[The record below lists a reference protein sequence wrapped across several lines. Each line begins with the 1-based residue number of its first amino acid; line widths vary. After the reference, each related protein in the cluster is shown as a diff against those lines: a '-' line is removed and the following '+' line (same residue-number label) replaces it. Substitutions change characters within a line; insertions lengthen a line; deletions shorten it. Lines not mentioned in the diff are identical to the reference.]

1 MVPPKYVLDTLSLG
15 PKNAV
20 LENFNKNDVLSELDK
35 LLSFCKDKNANND
48 LMTDINIKTLTYVK
62 NCNKQKSPRNIQM
75 TKKYLK
81 DHNLLAVPF
90 DKGIGICLM
99 KSELYNNKLD
109 DIIQLPQ
116 FEKQLPKRKNEKN
129 LILKEEEKVITL
141 LKSLKSQNKI
151 SDTLYNKL
159 KPIGSQP
166 PPKPKERKRWKKQ

>member
-1 MVPPKYVLDTLSLG
+1 
-15 PKNAV
+15 
-20 LENFNKNDVLSELDK
+20 
-35 LLSFCKDKNANND
+35 
-48 LMTDINIKTLTYVK
+48 
-62 NCNKQKSPRNIQM
+62 
-75 TKKYLK
+75 
-81 DHNLLAVPF
+81 
-90 DKGIGICLM
+90 M
-99 KSELYNNKLD
+99 KSEVYKKKLN